1 MDRPESEIGILTSS
15 QFQASEDG
23 DVFALVDQWIRQF
36 EMETDVHLD
45 APLTK
50 PSAASDPPQPESD
63 ARPSATREDIK
74 AEWNRLKEGRR
85 RGIALPDADTETPLV
100 KQDALPLKS
109 TGLLITFTDA
119 AGGTIS
125 LSQSEGRLQHRGS
138 VAVRGRG
145 DTIEAACRD
154 IGLPDH
160 VARAL
165 EFVAAWFGH
174 PFDAVNLRSA
184 DSQILTWGFWGLGN
198 DELARCLAEWKRQ
211 SPESFDRDMTA
222 FGVDVSRPDR
232 GGAESGPDARRP
244 ALRVQSGRRVAHGR
258 EAEWMVASE
267 PHLLAVLA
275 RAGRDAAAQKAQI
288 DTVIATWI
296 TPVMFHAWDSSDRE
310 DLLTVDVLKSPRAV
324 AALLYLVRRHG
335 PRTATRLLQVV
346 NERSRPQEDEDA
358 WLAGL
363 VRSLRHL
370 NRDSEASEVLR
381 ISSSPELTIPR
392 SEH

>member
-15 QFQASEDG
+15 QFQSSEDG

-36 EMETDVHLD
+36 EMGTDDPLD

-50 PSAASDPPQPESD
+50 SPAASGPRPESD

-74 AEWNRLKEGRR
+74 AEWNRLKQGQR
-85 RGIALPDADTETPLV
+85 RGAAPPDADAKSPLSE
-100 KQDALPLKS
+100 QDALPLKS

-119 AGGTIS
+119 VGGTIS
-125 LSQSEGRLQHRGS
+125 LSQSGGRLQHRGS
-138 VAVRGRG
+138 VAARGRG
-145 DTIEAACRD
+145 DTVQAVCRD

-165 EFVAAWFGH
+165 EFIAAWFGH
-174 PFDAVNLRSA
+174 PFDAVNLRSTET
-184 DSQILTWGFWGLGN
+184 QILTWGFWGLGN
-198 DELARCLAEWKRQ
+198 DELVRCLSDWKLQ
-211 SPESFDRDMTA
+211 APESFDRYMTA
-222 FGVDVSRPDR
+222 FGVDVSSPDR
-232 GGAESGPDARRP
+232 GNAEPGPDAHRP

-310 DLLTVDVLKSPRAV
+310 DLLTVDVLESPRAV

-335 PRTATRLLQVV
+335 PRTATRLVQVV
-346 NERSRPQEDEDA
+346 NERSRPQKDEDA